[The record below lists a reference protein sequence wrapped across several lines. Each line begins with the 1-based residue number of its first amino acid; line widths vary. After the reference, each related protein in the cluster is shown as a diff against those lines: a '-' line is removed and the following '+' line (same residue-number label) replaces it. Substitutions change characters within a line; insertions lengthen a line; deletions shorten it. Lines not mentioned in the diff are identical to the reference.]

1 MKATTKNTIEIAH
14 ALGRRGFTLASVEV
28 HTPDGRTWEVA
39 SVPAGRGRHPD
50 GHWGPRTGAAGGF
63 RLFEIDRDTDAPS
76 EHDAVDGDTWT
87 ASELIDYLRAVG
99 QPKNTTS
106 WDRTNDNRPTT

>member
-63 RLFEIDRDTDAPS
+63 RLFEIDRDGRRGPD
-76 EHDAVDGDTWT
+76 EHDAVDGDIWT
-87 ASELIDYLRAVG
+87 ASDLLDYLAAVG
-99 QPKNTTS
+99 EPKAPPSSPRPSDLTT
-106 WDRTNDNRPTT
+106 